1 MPRGSKIKRTLQIT
15 YFNKKKILDPGACE
29 KTEVQIKNG
38 PQSLEL
44 SKIRGKNKKNFEKCW
59 SSIINIFFPNRLVET
74 SGDCEWTD
82 NIEYTRHRMKTN
94 NTDT

>member
-1 MPRGSKIKRTLQIT
+1 M
-15 YFNKKKILDPGACE
+15 
-29 KTEVQIKNG
+29 QIKNG

-44 SKIRGKNKKNFEKCW
+44 SKIRGENKKNFEK
-59 SSIINIFFPNRLVET
+59 SIIHYFFLNRLVET

>member
-1 MPRGSKIKRTLQIT
+1 
-15 YFNKKKILDPGACE
+15 
-29 KTEVQIKNG
+29 VQIKNG

-59 SSIINIFFPNRLVET
+59 SSIINYFFPNRLVET

-82 NIEYTRHRMKTN
+82 NIEYTGRRQTN
-94 NTDT
+94 KGNNKITELRTILQRESPIS

>member
-1 MPRGSKIKRTLQIT
+1 MPSWGPDLV
-15 YFNKKKILDPGACE
+15 NKLIL
-29 KTEVQIKNG
+29 
-38 PQSLEL
+38 
-44 SKIRGKNKKNFEKCW
+44 FY
-59 SSIINIFFPNRLVET
+59 SILYNNLFFFPNRLVET